1 MGNRAII
8 TTKKRDLGVYL
19 HWNGGRDSVGAFLEY
34 CELRGFRAPDGDTYG
49 WARLCQVICNYMGA
63 EGLSVGISRYLGDAR
78 MDPGD
83 NGIYVIE
90 GWRIARRLTTEYGP
104 GWEPAGMREVRPEE
118 EQDVYPRAEML
129 RDIDAAQPEDQR
141 LGAYLDAE
149 EVPASGVVPGDE
161 VFMRR
166 VDGRFEAYP
175 VAGIGH
181 EGRLV
186 NGLDISGVPYVAM
199 YGKDDA
205 GWSANINNYLRTP
218 MVRRAPVRA
227 I

>member
-34 CELRGFRAPDGDTYG
+34 CELRGFRAPDSDTYG

-63 EGLSVGISRYLGDAR
+63 EGLSV
-78 MDPGD
+78 
-83 NGIYVIE
+83 
-90 GWRIARRLTTEYGP
+90 
-104 GWEPAGMREVRPEE
+104 MREVRPEE

-149 EVPASGVVPGDE
+149 EVPASRVVPGDE

-175 VAGIGH
+175 VAGVGD
-181 EGRLV
+181 GRVV
-186 NGLDISGVPYVAM
+186 NGLDTSGVPYVAM
-199 YGKDDA
+199 YGADDA
-205 GWSANINNYLRTP
+205 GWSGNINNYLLTP
-218 MVRRAPVRA
+218 TVRRVPVRA

>member
-1 MGNRAII
+1 
-8 TTKKRDLGVYL
+8 
-19 HWNGGRDSVGAFLEY
+19 
-34 CELRGFRAPDGDTYG
+34 
-49 WARLCQVICNYMGA
+49 
-63 EGLSVGISRYLGDAR
+63 

-90 GWRIARRLTTEYGP
+90 GWRIACRLTTEYGP

-175 VAGIGH
+175 VAGVGD
-181 EGRLV
+181 GRVV
-186 NGLDISGVPYVAM
+186 NGLDTSGVPYVAM
-199 YGKDDA
+199 YGADDA
-205 GWSANINNYLRTP
+205 GWSGNINNYLLTP
-218 MVRRAPVRA
+218 TVRRVPVRA